1 MRRRAAEKQ
10 RLRQIVHAPGPDAG
24 HAFGILR
31 TWQEQILPLCDERK
45 GTAAMRVVLAGCAL
59 LLACSVEPACAQ
71 EGWPLSVFKQSA
83 RKPPPKKANAAT
95 PPNATALLDPQA
107 QQAQPQPAP

>member
-1 MRRRAAEKQ
+1 MLDTLSGFSERGRNK
-10 RLRQIVHAPGPDAG
+10 
-24 HAFGILR
+24 F
-31 TWQEQILPLCDERK
+31 LPLCDERK

-59 LLACSVEPACAQ
+59 LLACSVEPVCAQ

-107 QQAQPQPAP
+107 QQAQPQPAPADT